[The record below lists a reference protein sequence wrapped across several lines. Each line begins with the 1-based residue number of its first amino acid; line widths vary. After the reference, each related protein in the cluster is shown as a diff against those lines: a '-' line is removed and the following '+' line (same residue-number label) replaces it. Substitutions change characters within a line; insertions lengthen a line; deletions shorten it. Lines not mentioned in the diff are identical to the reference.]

1 LSVFVDF
8 QKAFDTVNHKI
19 LLGKLEHYGI
29 RGVANNWFASYL
41 ANRQQYVSIGGTKS
55 EIKPIM
61 HGVPKGSVLGPL
73 LFLIYINDL
82 NTCIKFSTT
91 RHFAD
96 DTNLYHFIDRTK
108 LRNRNPTRK
117 LNIDLKSLNQWL
129 IANKISLNATKT
141 ELIYFRNKRTPKP
154 ITKIKL
160 NGITLE
166 ETTHAKYVGLVL
178 DEYLNFMLNAKLKRA
193 NNLIAISRH
202 YVPKDLL
209 MQIYYGQF

>member
-1 LSVFVDF
+1 
-8 QKAFDTVNHKI
+8 
-19 LLGKLEHYGI
+19 
-29 RGVANNWFASYL
+29 
-41 ANRQQYVSIGGTKS
+41 
-55 EIKPIM
+55 M
-61 HGVPKGSVLGPL
+61 HGVPQGSVLGPL

-96 DTNLYHFIDRTK
+96 DTNLYHIIDRTK

-178 DEYLNFMLNAKLKRA
+178 DEYLDFKRHITLLNAKLKRA
-193 NNLIAISRH
+193 KNLIAISRN

-209 MQIYYGQF
+209 MQIYYGQFYSHINYGCQLWGQNENATEQTVALQKKSHSTPFICPLSRGK